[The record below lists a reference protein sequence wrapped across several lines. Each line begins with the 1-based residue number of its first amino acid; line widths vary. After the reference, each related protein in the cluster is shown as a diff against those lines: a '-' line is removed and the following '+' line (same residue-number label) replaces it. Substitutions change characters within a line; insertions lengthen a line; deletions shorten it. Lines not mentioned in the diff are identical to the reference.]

1 MTVAS
6 IDAETG
12 KTVLFGLPRN
22 MTNFP
27 FAKGSVM
34 AQAVPARLRLRRPCE
49 LNGV

>member
-12 KTVLFGLPRN
+12 RAVLISLPRN
-22 MTNFP
+22 MQNFP

-34 AQAVPARLRLRRPCE
+34 AEQFLDGFDASTTSTA
-49 LNGV
+49 